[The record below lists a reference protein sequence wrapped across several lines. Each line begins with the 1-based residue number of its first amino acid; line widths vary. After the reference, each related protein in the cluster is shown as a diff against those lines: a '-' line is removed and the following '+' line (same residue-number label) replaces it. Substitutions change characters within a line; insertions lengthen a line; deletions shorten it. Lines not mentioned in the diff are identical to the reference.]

1 MLSIDRYLRTFMNSA
16 YLICWKNISVLNITA
31 FTGWKGSWCHILFSS
46 SKIRM
51 RLLPNAW
58 VMDDWVQ
65 LPGWVRE
72 EEECVSRIQAKEAFF
87 LGDFLLNDLEMLKHP
102 LLNVYV
108 AKFLKKPSMILQK
121 KKLRWMVFQRC
132 FCWNVISLK
141 NHAHTIHVWYI
152 YLHLPYFTIKT
163 TINVGKYTSP
173 MDGKGHGISVVT
185 WWFCR
190 SPDPN
195 LSGWKRVNL
204 QAQAPETGPAEQR
217 SNEQDF
223 TSEKMKVKW
232 SHKRTPFVEKPYE
245 FQNVGNNMNIWHT
258 WTTNLH
264 IFFSGYGLLGWK
276 K

>member
-1 MLSIDRYLRTFMNSA
+1 MHESWM
-16 YLICWKNISVLNITA
+16 
-31 FTGWKGSWCHILFSS
+31 TG
-46 SKIRM
+46 
-51 RLLPNAW
+51 
-58 VMDDWVQ
+58 VQ

-72 EEECVSRIQAKEAFF
+72 WGGVRFQIQAKEAFF
-87 LGDFLLNDLEMLKHP
+87 FWGLPVKWLGDVETP
-102 LLNVYV
+102 V
-108 AKFLKKPSMILQK
+108 AKRLCCQVFWRKPSMILQK

-264 IFFSGYGLLGWK
+264 IFFLVTGCWVEKNRYNKSLYP
-276 K
+276 